1 MSVTVREWGCLPTG
15 ERILMACLTDASG
28 LEVRIMN
35 YGATVTSIRCRDR
48 AGIVDEVVL
57 GFDSFLD
64 YLTSD
69 LQAQW
74 PYLGS
79 TIGRYANRIAG
90 ASFVIDGTRYA
101 LSANDGPNHLHGGSR
116 GFDRA
121 VWTMHPIVGA
131 NGVSLSLVSPD
142 GEQGYPGRLDVHL
155 DILLEDLGELVFRYS
170 ARTDRP
176 THVNLTSHCYF
187 NLGGSSRSSVA
198 DHELQISASRV
209 IQVDGAGLPTGAP
222 IDVAGSGLDLRK
234 TSVLADTLAHTDSQ
248 IAASKGVNH
257 CYALDRPDIDHV
269 AVVLWHPPTGRQ
281 LCLCTTAPG
290 LQVYTANQFDGTV
303 RGRHGHP
310 WSRHCAVALEPQY
323 FPDSPNRCDF
333 PTTLLRPGDWFR
345 AETRMCFGTRT
356 QPSFS

>member
-1 MSVTVREWGCLPTG
+1 MTVPVREWGRLPTG
-15 ERILMACLTDASG
+15 EQILMARLADASG

-48 AGIVDEVVL
+48 ADIVDEVVL

-64 YLTSD
+64 YLRPD
-69 LQAQW
+69 LQARW

-79 TIGRYANRIAG
+79 TLGRYANRIAG

-101 LSANDGPNHLHGGSR
+101 LSANDGRNHLHGGSR

-121 VWTMHPIVGA
+121 VWTMHPIAGA
-131 NGVSLSLVSPD
+131 NGVALSLVSPD
-142 GEQGYPGRLDVHL
+142 GEQGYPGHLDVHL
-155 DILLEDLGELVFRYS
+155 DILLEGLGELVFRYR
-170 ARTDRP
+170 ACTNRP

-187 NLGGSSRSSVA
+187 NLGGSSSSNVA

-209 IQVDGAGLPTGAP
+209 IPVDGAALPTGAP

-234 TSVLADTLAHTDSQ
+234 TSVLADTLARTDPQ
-248 IAASKGVNH
+248 IATAAGVNH
-257 CYALDRPDIDHV
+257 CYALDRPGIDHV
-269 AVVLWHPPTGRQ
+269 AAILWHPPSGRQ
-281 LCLCTTAPG
+281 LCLRTTAPG
-290 LQVYTANQFDGTV
+290 LQLYTANHFDGTL

-310 WSRHCAVALEPQY
+310 WLRHCAAALEPQY
-323 FPDSPNRCDF
+323 FPDSPNRRDF

-345 AETRMCFGTRT
+345 SETRMCFGTR
-356 QPSFS
+356 